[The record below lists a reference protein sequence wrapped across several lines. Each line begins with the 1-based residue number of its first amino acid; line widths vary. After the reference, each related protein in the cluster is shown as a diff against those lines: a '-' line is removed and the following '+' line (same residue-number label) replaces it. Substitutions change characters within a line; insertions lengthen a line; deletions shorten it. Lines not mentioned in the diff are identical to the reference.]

1 MVAIAGGN
9 LPAATDPDGDVV
21 TFSKVSDPQHGTVTV
36 GAAGQYTYT
45 PAANWS
51 GSDAFTFR
59 VADTRGGANTYSA
72 TVTVQAVLDEL
83 TGTPSGDTLVDTS
96 GDARLFGLSGNDRLQ
111 GGSGN
116 DALDGGSG
124 TDTAVYAGAASGYRV
139 ARTGTGWTVT
149 DKDGGDGTDTLVAV
163 ERLDFTDRDF
173 ELVAPARIGVPAYG
187 ASDAL
192 LFDPV
197 YYTLGN
203 AQVVPALTLDTA
215 WAHYAATGAAA
226 GHAPNAW
233 FDAGWYENRWPDLA
247 PLGLDAATL
256 FRHFNLF
263 GVWEGRAPGPQ
274 FASFDGTR
282 YLASNPDVAAY
293 VDANVGDFLGS
304 RSNGAIAHY
313 ILYGASE
320 GRSAFTGSGE
330 LIRTGYEFDLGG

>member
-1 MVAIAGGN
+1 M
-9 LPAATDPDGDVV
+9 
-21 TFSKVSDPQHGTVTV
+21 
-36 GAAGQYTYT
+36 
-45 PAANWS
+45 
-51 GSDAFTFR
+51 
-59 VADTRGGANTYSA
+59 
-72 TVTVQAVLDEL
+72 
-83 TGTPSGDTLVDTS
+83 
-96 GDARLFGLSGNDRLQ
+96 
-111 GGSGN
+111 
-116 DALDGGSG
+116 
-124 TDTAVYAGAASGYRV
+124 
-139 ARTGTGWTVT
+139 
-149 DKDGGDGTDTLVAV
+149 
-163 ERLDFTDRDF
+163 
-173 ELVAPARIGVPAYG
+173 VPAYG

-197 YYTLGN
+197 HYTLDN

-215 WAHYAATGAAA
+215 WAHYVATGAAA